1 MTSVRYNPIT
11 GDPVLFAPERS
22 GRPNAFAH
30 DAVDVCP
37 FCPGNEPM
45 TPPEVARVE
54 RGGQWIGRAFPNK
67 YPASAHHEVIVE
79 SPDHNAT
86 WDAIDDAAAIVS
98 LYVERYRDMRK
109 RNGVAYAS
117 LFKNHGATAGASLDH
132 LHSQLLGSPVLPLRI
147 ARESAAFAAATACP
161 LCSLRHA
168 HTIRESDRFAWVAP
182 EASTMMY
189 QQWIVPRRHIS
200 EPDAM
205 TDDEMRELAG
215 LLQSSASAMRKITN
229 AYNWSFVSFP
239 ATGRGHFYVDVFPRM
254 TSIAGYE
261 LGTQTFIAV
270 VDPAKAAER
279 LRK

>member
-22 GRPNAFAH
+22 GRPNAFAN
-30 DAVDVCP
+30 DTVEVCP
-37 FCPGNEPM
+37 FCPGNESM
-45 TPPEVARVE
+45 TPPEVGRVD
-54 RGGQWIGRAFPNK
+54 RDGHWIARAFPNK

-79 SPDHNAT
+79 SPDHHAT
-86 WDAIDDAAAIVS
+86 YDVIDDAAAIMS
-98 LYVERYRDMRK
+98 LYVNRYRDMRK
-109 RNGVAYAS
+109 HNDVAYAS

-132 LHSQLLGSPVLPLRI
+132 LHSQLLASPDLPVRI

-161 LCSLRHA
+161 LCNLRHP
-168 HTIRESDRFAWVAP
+168 HMIRESELFTWSAP
-182 EASTMMY
+182 DASTMAY

-205 TDDEMRELAG
+205 TPGEMRELAA
-215 LLQSSASAMRKITN
+215 LLQSSASAMGKIAN

-239 ATGRGHFYVDVFPRM
+239 MTRRGHFYVDIFVRM

-261 LGTQTFIAV
+261 LGTQTFIEV

-279 LRK
+279 LRG